1 MPGKADYI
9 FFYGTLMR
17 TFPLRAR
24 VGIDDWLEYVGDG
37 RVPGLLF
44 DLGSYP
50 GLVADVRSEVCGEV
64 YRILNAAKLFN
75 RIDPIEDYRVM
86 APHDGQ
92 YIRQAMNATL
102 DDGRAKTVWCYVY
115 NQPLPLSGR
124 IEGGDYR
131 HYVKS

>member
-44 DLGSYP
+44 DLCTYP
-50 GLVADVRSEVCGEV
+50 GLVVDASSEVCGEV
-64 YRILNAAKLFN
+64 YKILNPVELFTH
-75 RIDPIEDYRVM
+75 IDPIEDYRVM

-115 NQPLPLSGR
+115 NHPLPLSGR

>member
-1 MPGKADYI
+1 M
-9 FFYGTLMR
+9 
-17 TFPLRAR
+17 
-24 VGIDDWLEYVGDG
+24 
-37 RVPGLLF
+37 PGLLF
-44 DLGSYP
+44 DLGRYP
-50 GLVADVRSEVCGEV
+50 GLVADARSEVCGEV

-86 APHDGQ
+86 ALHDGQ
-92 YIRQAMNATL
+92 YIRRAMNATL

-115 NQPLPLSGR
+115 NHPLPLSGR

>member
-1 MPGKADYI
+1 MPGKADHI

-17 TFPLRAR
+17 TVPLRAR

-50 GLVADVRSEVCGEV
+50 GLVADARSEVCGEV

-92 YIRQAMNATL
+92 YIRKAMNAT
-102 DDGRAKTVWCYVY
+102 
-115 NQPLPLSGR
+115 
-124 IEGGDYR
+124 
-131 HYVKS
+131 

>member
-44 DLGSYP
+44 DLGAYP
-50 GLVADVRSEVCGEV
+50 GLVADASSEVCGEV
-64 YRILNAAKLFN
+64 YKILNPVELFTH
-75 RIDPIEDYRVM
+75 IDPIEDYRVM
-86 APHDGQ
+86 APHEGQ
-92 YIRQAMNATL
+92 YIRQTMNATL
-102 DDGRAKTVWCYVY
+102 DDGREKTVWCYVY
-115 NQPLPLSGR
+115 NHPLPLSGR
-124 IEGGDYR
+124 IKDGDYR
-131 HYVKS
+131 HYVKF